1 MSMTDPVSDM
11 LTRIRNAIQRKH
23 DVVDVPLSRLK
34 LELARILKEEG
45 FIQGHESISQNK
57 HKTIRV
63 YLKYA
68 EHDQPVIK
76 GLRKISKPSRRVYVG
91 KDEIPTVRGGLGL
104 AVLSTSQ
111 GVITDRESKRRHIG
125 GEVLCYIW

>member
-11 LTRIRNAIQRKH
+11 LTRIRNAIQRKY
-23 DVVDVPLSRLK
+23 DIVDVPSSRLK
-34 LELARILKEEG
+34 LEIARILKEEG
-45 FIQGHESISQNK
+45 FIRGYESTIKNN
-57 HKTIRV
+57 HKSICV
-63 YLKYA
+63 FLKYA
-68 EHDQPVIK
+68 GQDQPVIN
-76 GLRKISKPSRRVYVG
+76 GLRKVSKPSRRVYVG
-91 KDEIPTVRGGLGL
+91 KDKIPTVRGGLGL

>member
-11 LTRIRNAIQRKH
+11 LTRIRNAIQRKY
-23 DVVDVPLSRLK
+23 DVVDVPSSRLK
-34 LELARILKEEG
+34 LELARILTEEG
-45 FIQGHESISQNK
+45 FIRRHESIARNK
-57 HKTIRV
+57 HKTIRL

-68 EHDQPVIK
+68 ERDQSVIK
-76 GLRKISKPSRRVYVG
+76 GLRKISKPSRRVYTG

-111 GVITDRESKRRHIG
+111 GVITDRESKKRHIG